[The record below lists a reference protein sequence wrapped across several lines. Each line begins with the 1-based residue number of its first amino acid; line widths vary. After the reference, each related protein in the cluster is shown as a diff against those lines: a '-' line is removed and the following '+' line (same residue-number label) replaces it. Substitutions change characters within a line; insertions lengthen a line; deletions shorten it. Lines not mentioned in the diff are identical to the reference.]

1 MQGLGLN
8 LMGIEVSSRTRTA
21 IHASRSTG
29 VINYDTYKMRIKNQI
44 IQKQM
49 ASTKSNF
56 GESILIQK
64 LRNGSLDN
72 LQSND

>member
-8 LMGIEVSSRTRTA
+8 LMGLVGSSRTRTA

-29 VINYDTYKMRIKNQI
+29 VINDDTSKMRIQNQI
-44 IQKQM
+44 LQKQM

-56 GESILIQK
+56 GESMLVQK

-72 LQSND
+72 LESND